1 MGFYG
6 IVEDKIMQKT
16 LIEGIL
22 KRYSLNGECEKA
34 HWYSDSENETLTI
47 KAHTETKTVILKSVL
62 KEWRGMKTC
71 VLALP
76 SSTKVKSMLSPI
88 GDEVMITLNELRDRV
103 YSFTI
108 SDDDCESICTVADV
122 DAFPETLDVD
132 DDNLPNDFE
141 VEITLTEDFV
151 NLFLKAAASLSE
163 AKDFVFMNNKQKKL
177 DVVINYEDTNTNR
190 IRIPVP
196 TVEGK
201 DQIFSPVGF
210 YTPIL
215 RAIVGANAESIF
227 VPKKKSGDGDATPAV
242 VSPILKVTGRGMAR
256 IEFND
261 ERYESK
267 YLLFPT
273 RILD

>member
-1 MGFYG
+1 MRK
-6 IVEDKIMQKT
+6 D
-16 LIEGIL
+16 LIEGVL

-34 HWYSDSENETLTI
+34 HWYSDAEKETLTI
-47 KAHTETKTVILKSVL
+47 RAHTETRTVILKTVL
-62 KEWRGMKTC
+62 KEWKGMKTC

-76 SSTKVKSMLSPI
+76 SSTKVKSLLSPI
-88 GDEVMITLNELRDRV
+88 GDELMFTLNELRDRV
-103 YSFTI
+103 YSFTL
-108 SDDDCESICTVADV
+108 SDSDCESICTVADF

-132 DDNLPNDFE
+132 DDNLPNEFE
-141 VEITLTEDFV
+141 VEIKLTEDFV

-196 TVEGK
+196 TVDGK
-201 DQIFSPVGF
+201 DQIFSPVAF
-210 YTPIL
+210 CTPIL
-215 RAIVGANAESIF
+215 RAIIGANTETVFA
-227 VPKKKSGDGDATPAV
+227 PKKKVDDGDATPPI

-256 IEFND
+256 IEFSD

-267 YLLFPT
+267 YLLFST